1 MEFNDI
7 RDLDYTEAAWESLY
21 DAVDATQ
28 FLNQDAHVIYD
39 SLKHRLKLRSFG
51 DYLKR
56 YIYQKAGLTG
66 SFTEVPLKDYQ
77 SIIKSAFADNHTP
90 PSFTPTTAK
99 LSALSKNWLTQQ
111 TVRRSVVFLLGF
123 GLNMSVSVVSSVH
136 SSGGCIART

>member
-1 MEFNDI
+1 MEFYDI

-56 YIYQKAGLTG
+56 YIYQKAGLEGT
-66 SFTEVPLKDYQ
+66 FTEVPLKDYQ

-90 PSFTPTTAK
+90 L
-99 LSALSKNWLTQQ
+99 LSPLPPQNSAPCPKTGSLSRPFAVLWCSCWAL
-111 TVRRSVVFLLGF
+111 V
-123 GLNMSVSVVSSVH
+123 
-136 SSGGCIART
+136 